1 MKSGDKNTLQG
12 RGTDMTKPANPA
24 PGLPLRMSPVLLA
37 DDWQDYELID
47 SGDGE
52 KLERFGP
59 YRFVRPDSQALW
71 PRRLSEKDWA
81 FDAAFSGAE
90 SEDMGRWRFIKRVP
104 EAWPVTWGGVTFHAR
119 CTPFR
124 HLGLFPEQSVH
135 WRTCRDLITARLA
148 RKGARQP
155 KILNLFGYTGVA
167 SLVCAHAGAA
177 VTHVDASKKAV
188 GFARDNQ
195 ALAKLEDKPIRWIV
209 DDALKFVE
217 REVRR
222 GNRYDGI
229 ILDPPKHGRGPN
241 GEIWKLEEGLQ
252 TLLDACASLLEDDAL
267 FLIATVY
274 AVRLSFLALEN
285 GLHASLNAREHRL
298 GGTLE
303 AGEMAIPERAAFGQ
317 DGRPLPTAIFARWLG
332 QA

>member
-1 MKSGDKNTLQG
+1 
-12 RGTDMTKPANPA
+12 
-24 PGLPLRMSPVLLA
+24 MSMNQRPKGQFLAPVLLA
-37 DDWQDYELID
+37 DDWQDYALLD

-59 YRFVRPDSQALW
+59 YRFVRPDSQSLW
-71 PRRLSEKDWA
+71 PRRLGEKEWA

-90 SEDMGRWRFIKRVP
+90 SEDMGRWRFINRVP

-135 WRTCRDLITARLA
+135 WRTCQELIAARIA
-148 RKGARQP
+148 KKGARQP
-155 KILNLFGYTGVA
+155 KVLNLFGYTGVA
-167 SLVCAHAGAA
+167 SLVCAKAGAA

-195 ALAKLEDKPIRWIV
+195 ALAKLDDKPIRWIV

-241 GEIWKLEEGLQ
+241 GEIWKLEDGLQ
-252 TLLDACASLLEDDAL
+252 KLLDGCAALLEDDAL
-267 FLIATVY
+267 FLVATVY

-285 GLHASLNAREHRL
+285 GLQASLRS
-298 GGTLE
+298 GGGNRGGIVQ
-303 AGEMAIPERAAFGQ
+303 AGEMAIPEEDVVSKGGQVYAGRA
-317 DGRPLPTAIFARWLG
+317 LPTAIFARWLG
-332 QA
+332 QP

>member
-1 MKSGDKNTLQG
+1 MKSGGKNHSG
-12 RGTDMTKPANPA
+12 VPVTKSVNKTA
-24 PGLPLRMSPVLLA
+24 PILLA
-37 DDWQDYELID
+37 DDWTDYALID

-59 YRFVRPDSQALW
+59 YTFVRPDGQALW

-81 FDAAFSGAE
+81 FDAAFSGQE
-90 SEDMGRWRFIKRVP
+90 SEEMGRWRFVRRVP
-104 EAWPVTWGGVTFHAR
+104 ETWPISWDGIAFHAR

-135 WRTCRDLITARLA
+135 WRWCRDLIKARVKKSA
-148 RKGARQP
+148 SNSGAPQP
-155 KILNLFGYTGVA
+155 KVLNLFGYTGVA
-167 SLVCAHAGAA
+167 SLVCAKAGAA

-188 GFARDNQ
+188 GFARENQ
-195 ALAKLEDKPIRWIV
+195 ALAGLDDKPIRWIV

-229 ILDPPKHGRGPN
+229 ILDPPKHGRGPT
-241 GEIWKLEEGLQ
+241 GEIWKLEEGLGK
-252 TLLDACASLLEDDAL
+252 LLTACTQLLSDDAL
-267 FLIATVY
+267 FLVATVY
-274 AVRLSFLALEN
+274 AVRLSFLALDN
-285 GLHASLNAREHRL
+285 SLAAAL
-298 GGTLE
+298 GDRAGTRE
-303 AGEMAIPERAAFGQ
+303 AGEMAIPEQGS
-317 DGRPLPTAIFARWLG
+317 GRPLPTAIFARWSG